1 MSETGK
7 RIQQLG
13 IKLPDKNR
21 KGSGTVDAV
30 RHADLLFLS
39 AHLPVDMD
47 GNPVYRGKV
56 GTELTPEEGYQA
68 ARLCGINM
76 LATIKDH
83 IGELDRVDYI
93 VKVLGVVNSGADFS
107 SQPAVINGFSD
118 LMVEVFG
125 KRGQH
130 ARSAMGAYALQ
141 GDVPVAVEAIVRIRM
156 G

>member
-7 RIQQLG
+7 RIEQLG

-21 KGSGTVDAV
+21 KGGGAVDAI
-30 RHADLLFLS
+30 RHGDLLFIS
-39 AHLPVDMD
+39 AHLPVDAE
-47 GNPVYRGKV
+47 GKPVYTGKV
-56 GTELTPEEGYQA
+56 GTDLSQDEGYQA
-68 ARLCGINM
+68 ARLCGVNM

-93 VKVLGVVNSGADFS
+93 VKILGVVNSGADFS

-130 ARSAMGAYALQ
+130 ARSAMGAFALP
-141 GDVPVAVEAIVRIRM
+141 GNVPVAVEAIIRIR
-156 G
+156 